1 MNCVVDVYTYYMRG
15 RDTLF
20 ILSHRPEAIPPS
32 WFWGVTGM
40 VSELTVYSEVYSPMK
55 RIFTNY
61 KSTGLITL
69 CA

>member
-15 RDTLF
+15 CDTLF
-20 ILSHRPEAIPPS
+20 ILSHRLEAIPPS

-55 RIFTNY
+55 RIFTTINQL
-61 KSTGLITL
+61 G
-69 CA
+69 